1 VKPGR
6 RALIAAGIAAALAS
20 RAVQA
25 QPRKLARIGYLRLV
39 AFAPNDEAFRKG
51 LRELGYV
58 EGQNI
63 QVEYRYAGND
73 IARLAAMAAALVDAK
88 VDLIVAGGTQ
98 AIVAAKQAT
107 ATIPIVFPV
116 TFDPVAS
123 GFVVSVARPGGN
135 LTGMDALNP
144 VVTAKRVELLK
155 EVIPGIARIAVF
167 RNPTNPG
174 SLLALRQT
182 EVAAKRLGIGLE
194 TLQVQTPEQLEDAFA
209 AAAKAR
215 ADAIMVIS
223 DNFFLTQLRRIV
235 QLAMQQNLPGMF
247 DTRDFVEAGGLM
259 CYGADLGD
267 LYRRAAGFADK
278 ILKGAKPADLPVEQA
293 TKFDLVINR
302 KTAKALRLTLPQS
315 LLMRADQII
324 D

>member
-6 RALIAAGIAAALAS
+6 RAFIAAGIAAALAS
-20 RAVQA
+20 RAVEA
-25 QPRKLARIGYLRLV
+25 QPRKVARIGYLRLV

>member
-1 VKPGR
+1 VTPSR
-6 RALIAAGIAAALAS
+6 RAFIAAGIAAALAS
-20 RAVQA
+20 RAAEA
-25 QPRKLARIGYLRLV
+25 QPRKVARIGYLRLL

-73 IARLAAMAAALVDAK
+73 IARLAAMAADLVDAK
-88 VDLIVAGGTQ
+88 VELIVAGGTQ

-123 GFVVSVARPGGN
+123 GFVASVARPGGN

-174 SLLALRQT
+174 SMLALRQT
-182 EVAAKRLGIGLE
+182 EVAAKRLGIGLG

-215 ADAIMVIS
+215 PDAIMVIS
-223 DNFFLTQLRRIV
+223 DNFFQTQVRRIV
-235 QLAMQQNLPGMF
+235 QFAVKLNLPGMF

-259 CYGADLGD
+259 SYGADLGD

>member
-1 VKPGR
+1 VISR
-6 RALIAAGIAAALAS
+6 RAFIAGGIAAALAP
-20 RAVQA
+20 RAA
-25 QPRKLARIGYLRLV
+25 RGQPRKVARIGYLRLA
-39 AFAPNDEAFRKG
+39 AFASNDEAFRKG

-73 IARLAAMAAALVDAK
+73 MGRLAAMAADLVESK

-98 AIVAAKQAT
+98 AIVAARQAT

-123 GFVVSVARPGGN
+123 GFVASVARPGGN
-135 LTGMDALNP
+135 LTGFDALNP

-155 EVIPGIARIAVF
+155 SVIPGIARIAVF

-174 SLLALRQT
+174 SLLALKQT
-182 EVAAKRLGIGLE
+182 EVAAKRVGVRLE
-194 TLQVQTPEQLEDAFA
+194 TLEVQTAEQLENAFA

-223 DNFFLTQLRRIV
+223 DNFFLTQQRTIV
-235 QLAMQQNLPGMF
+235 QLAMKQKLPGMF

-259 CYGADLGD
+259 SYGADLAD
-267 LYRRAAGFADK
+267 LYRRAAGLVDK
-278 ILKGAKPADLPVEQA
+278 ILKGAKPAELPVEQA

-302 KTAKALRLTLPQS
+302 KTASALRLTLPQT

-324 D
+324 E